1 LKNTFINKQAIK
13 TIAHALGELN
23 SQVVFVGGAVV
34 SLYIDDP
41 SADDVRP
48 TKDVDISLKIASF
61 SALEKIRLLLI
72 EKGFYQTSEDNVIC
86 RFRYNDIKVD
96 VMSTQPVGWAPANR
110 WFEPGFEH
118 LKTVHLDEYEIKIL
132 ELPYFLAAKFD
143 AFYDRGFKDPRT
155 SHDFEDIVYLMNYTS
170 NLERFI
176 LESNADVQF
185 FLKEAFGKILETP
198 VLQEAIIGNLY
209 YEDQMIRF
217 DKIILSLKHITQD
230 IH

>member
-1 LKNTFINKQAIK
+1 
-13 TIAHALGELN
+13 
-23 SQVVFVGGAVV
+23 VV

-72 EKGFYQTSEDNVIC
+72 QKGFYQTSEDDVIC

-110 WFEPGFEH
+110 WFEPGFEN
-118 LKTVHLDEYEIKIL
+118 LQIVHLDEFEIKVL
-132 ELPYFLAAKFD
+132 SLPYFLAAKFD

-155 SHDFEDIVYLMNYTS
+155 SHDFEDIVYLLNYCAD
-170 NLERFI
+170 LEK
-176 LESNADVQF
+176 S
-185 FLKEAFGKILETP
+185 ILETESDVQHFLKDAFRKILKNS
-198 VLQEAIIGNLY
+198 VLQESVIGNLY
-209 YEDQMIRF
+209 YEDQTKRF
-217 DKIILSLKHITQD
+217 DRIIQTLKNITHT
-230 IH
+230 IL